1 MTLHDVA
8 REAGVSYA
16 TASRA
21 LNGSDRSVRAENLA
35 RVRAAATRL
44 GYTPHVSAQAIAR
57 GFSNTVA
64 LVVGAVDDPYFASIA
79 DGVAEGAYAAG
90 LTLTAAVTDRSPDM
104 GLQIVRTLRGRRP
117 QVILIAGSRVD
128 DDGVYAALAEE
139 LDQYR
144 RAGGRVALLSRNE
157 LDFPTLTVDHH
168 GGAFRLAQ
176 ALAGLGYRRFAV
188 LHGDD
193 RIRMSHDRGRGF
205 LDGLRQAG
213 IHVEDRHVIAT
224 DLNRDGGH
232 RAAAAL
238 LRDDTSRYTLP
249 GRAGA
254 PGGAGSPV
262 AAGFPGGGSPDG
274 IGSPGGGSRHRTGSP
289 GGGSPHGTGSPGS
302 GYSNGADFP
311 SGGYSDGAGIPSGGS
326 PNGAG
331 SPSSAGIL
339 SGAGISR
346 GTGIPSGTGYPSGL
360 GEPERLGNA
369 GGSAGSAGS
378 AGGVEVIFAVNDVM
392 AIGAMTAIREA
403 GLQPGRDVA
412 VAGFD
417 DIDAARD
424 VTPMLTSVRVPLRE
438 LGRRAVELALAGDPA
453 VVEIPVEVVLRNSTP
468 PR

>member
-1 MTLHDVA
+1 MTDQKRTAVTLHDVA

-35 RVRAAATRL
+35 RVREAATRL

-213 IHVEDRHVIAT
+213 IHVGDRHVIAT

-238 LRDDTSRYTLP
+238 LRGDLGGP
-249 GRAGA
+249 GQAGGS
-254 PGGAGSPV
+254 GGAGSW
-262 AAGFPGGGSPDG
+262 GDRPDG
-274 IGSPGGGSRHRTGSP
+274 
-289 GGGSPHGTGSPGS
+289 
-302 GYSNGADFP
+302 AE
-311 SGGYSDGAGIPSGGS
+311 A
-326 PNGAG
+326 
-331 SPSSAGIL
+331 
-339 SGAGISR
+339 
-346 GTGIPSGTGYPSGL
+346 
-360 GEPERLGNA
+360 
-369 GGSAGSAGS
+369 
-378 AGGVEVIFAVNDVM
+378 IFAVNDVM
-392 AIGAMTAIREA
+392 AIGAMTAVREA
-403 GLQPGRDVA
+403 GLRPGRDVA

-417 DIDAARD
+417 DIDVARD
-424 VTPMLTSVRVPLRE
+424 VTPTLTSVRVPLRE

-453 VVEIPVEVVLRNSTP
+453 VVEVPVEVVLRDSTP

>member
-1 MTLHDVA
+1 VTDQNRTGAVTLHDVA

-35 RVRAAATRL
+35 RVQEAAGRL
-44 GYTPHVSAQAIAR
+44 GYSPHVSAQAIAR
-57 GFSNTVA
+57 GSSNTVA
-64 LVVGAVDDPYFASIA
+64 LIVGAVDDPYFASIA
-79 DGVAEGAYAAG
+79 DGVAEGAYQAG

-104 GLQIVRTLRGRRP
+104 GLHIVRTMRGRRP
-117 QVILIAGSRVD
+117 RVIVIAGSRVD

-139 LDQYR
+139 LATYR
-144 RAGGRVALLSRNE
+144 RAGGRVALLSRNG

-193 RIRMSHDRGRGF
+193 RIRMSHDRRQGF

-213 IHVEDRHVIAT
+213 IVPDERYVIAA

-232 RAAAAL
+232 EATRRL
-238 LRDDTSRYTLP
+238 LAHNSSTGLTAGP
-249 GRAGA
+249 GSTA
-254 PGGAGSPV
+254 PGSTA
-262 AAGFPGGGSPDG
+262 PGPA
-274 IGSPGGGSRHRTGSP
+274 
-289 GGGSPHGTGSPGS
+289 GTGSAS
-302 GYSNGADFP
+302 
-311 SGGYSDGAGIPSGGS
+311 
-326 PNGAG
+326 
-331 SPSSAGIL
+331 
-339 SGAGISR
+339 
-346 GTGIPSGTGYPSGL
+346 
-360 GEPERLGNA
+360 
-369 GGSAGSAGS
+369 
-378 AGGVEVIFAVNDVM
+378 VEAIFAVNDVM

-403 GLQPGRDVA
+403 GLVPGRDIA

-424 VTPMLTSVRVPLRE
+424 VTPELTSVRVPLRE
-438 LGRRAVELALAGDPA
+438 LGRRAVESALADDSPGI
-453 VVEIPVEVVLRNSTP
+453 VEVSVEVVLRESTP